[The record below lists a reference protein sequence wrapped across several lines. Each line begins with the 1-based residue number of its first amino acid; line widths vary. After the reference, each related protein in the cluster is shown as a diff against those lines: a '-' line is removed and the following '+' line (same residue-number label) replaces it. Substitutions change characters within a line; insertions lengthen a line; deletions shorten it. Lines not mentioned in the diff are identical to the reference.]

1 MTILQKHLECMF
13 TLVSER
19 IIQAHL
25 QYLLE
30 AQKFLIGK
38 QGLHLEGLTSK
49 KTVFTVVMLLQ
60 AEKRKLRNHAISLV
74 RNMRLLKQSIKL
86 SLTRKMMSGP
96 LKLKD
101 TLLLWMTY
109 MLKIQCSSN
118 FQLMRLIQI
127 KALYIK
133 KTWKTYNF
141 RQRNNVSQNR
151 WTYWVS
157 LRWAVWYCNSEEN
170 DGRKVVW

>member
-86 SLTRKMMSGP
+86 SLTKKMMSGP

-101 TLLLWMTY
+101 TLLL
-109 MLKIQCSSN
+109 
-118 FQLMRLIQI
+118 
-127 KALYIK
+127 
-133 KTWKTYNF
+133 
-141 RQRNNVSQNR
+141 
-151 WTYWVS
+151 
-157 LRWAVWYCNSEEN
+157 
-170 DGRKVVW
+170 